1 LEFGRHIS
9 QCHQRWRVAPPVHAG
24 ASDFIGKALPM
35 WFISWGL
42 LFVWFILKFF
52 LHKGGYVHILLIAA
66 ISVMV
71 IQLLA
76 YRNMRYHKRSAADS
90 DKL

>member
-1 LEFGRHIS
+1 VGA
-9 QCHQRWRVAPPVHAG
+9 WRRPFTQAVLT
-24 ASDFIGKALPM
+24 FIGKALPM

-76 YRNMRYHKRSAADS
+76 YRNMRYHKMSAADS